1 MTEFERKIAEVLSR
15 TKVLSEPLKTGFR
28 TELERKLAE
37 ALSLCVTKKEDDG
50 QRE

>member
-15 TKVLSEPLKTGFR
+15 TKVLSEPLKTGFK

-37 ALSLCVTKKEDDG
+37 AFTLCNTKKEEDNG
-50 QRE
+50 R